1 MEASQLRAVL
11 LVVPALLA
19 GCASHMANQT
29 GAPTAARPAAATA
42 AAASAPPPPALNTSV
57 PPETMYQVLVAE
69 VAMQRGQY
77 DVAIKH
83 YLELARE
90 TKDKRLAERAARVAD
105 YAHDDER
112 ALDAAKL
119 WVEFDPASPEARQ
132 VLTAFFIRNGQLVE
146 AQHQLEA
153 VLAEVP
159 ADDDRAV
166 LLIAS

>member
-19 GCASHMANQT
+19 GCASLMAYQM
-29 GAPTAARPAAATA
+29 GEPTAASPAAATA
-42 AAASAPPPPALNTSV
+42 AAASAPPAPMVITSV
-57 PPETMYQVLVAE
+57 PPETMYQVLAAE

-90 TKDKRLAERAARVAD
+90 TKDTRLAERAARVAV
-105 YAHDDER
+105 YAHANER

-119 WVEFDPASPEARQ
+119 WVELDPASLEARQ
-132 VLTAFFIRNGQLVE
+132 VLTAMFIRKRQ
-146 AQHQLEA
+146 Q
-153 VLAEVP
+153 
-159 ADDDRAV
+159 D
-166 LLIAS
+166 

>member
-19 GCASHMANQT
+19 GCASHMANQK
-29 GAPTAARPAAATA
+29 GVLLVVCFAVVSA
-42 AAASAPPPPALNTSV
+42 AAASVPPAPKVITSV

-90 TKDKRLAERAARVAD
+90 TKDKRLAERAARVAV
-105 YAHDDER
+105 YAHDNES

-119 WVEFDPASPEARQ
+119 W
-132 VLTAFFIRNGQLVE
+132 G
-146 AQHQLEA
+146 
-153 VLAEVP
+153 
-159 ADDDRAV
+159 
-166 LLIAS
+166 

>member
-19 GCASHMANQT
+19 GCASHMANQK
-29 GAPTAARPAAATA
+29 GKPTAANPAATTATTA
-42 AAASAPPPPALNTSV
+42 TTPPTPKDKTTV

-90 TKDKRLAERAARVAD
+90 TKDKRLAERAARVA
-105 YAHDDER
+105 
-112 ALDAAKL
+112 
-119 WVEFDPASPEARQ
+119 
-132 VLTAFFIRNGQLVE
+132 
-146 AQHQLEA
+146 
-153 VLAEVP
+153 
-159 ADDDRAV
+159 
-166 LLIAS
+166 